1 MWERIMTY
9 AQCIL
14 AILIALNAVP
24 SIAAKSDQRIG
35 GLKTEY
41 QYDPLGLDVAKP
53 RFSWQINSLARG
65 AGQSAYEIRVAMD
78 EDALG
83 GGQSLVWDSG
93 KIDSRQSIFVS
104 YGGPGL
110 QSRTRYF
117 WQVRVWDERGLDLG
131 WSRGGNWE
139 MGLLSPAD
147 WSADW
152 VSPAAHEG
160 GETRASTMF
169 RRDFDLGGR
178 IARARVYVTSHGLYE
193 LFINGHRVGDEL
205 MTPGW
210 TSYNRRLQYQTY
222 EVTNLLKAGRNA
234 MGAELADSWDR

>member
-14 AILIALNAVP
+14 AILIASSAVP
-24 SIAAKSDQRIG
+24 SIAAKSDQPIG

-53 RFSWQINSLARG
+53 RFSWQMNSRARG

-78 EDALG
+78 EGALRG
-83 GGQSLVWDSG
+83 AQSLVWDSG
-93 KIDSRQSIFVS
+93 KIDSPQSIFVS

-131 WSRGGNWE
+131 WSRVANWE

-160 GETRASTMF
+160 GETRASPML
-169 RRDFDLGGR
+169 RRDFDLGGH
-178 IARARVYVTSHGLYE
+178 IARAGVDATRHRLYE
-193 LFINGHRVGDEL
+193 VFIHR
-205 MTPGW
+205 
-210 TSYNRRLQYQTY
+210 Q
-222 EVTNLLKAGRNA
+222 
-234 MGAELADSWDR
+234 